1 MEENSGL
8 TSCRGNLRPPLSG
21 EWRRRL
27 NGGAERENDWAMIRY
42 VDPEVTVVNG
52 EGDGSD
58 LDRALCKDMIYPAG
72 PSGAIHGEVGDPVA
86 ELVGA
91 KAQSGG
97 WIPPGSF
104 RCSVINLCQKSL
116 VLLGDSASF
125 VVTLISRAGSLGN
138 RSRGIGK
145 KTSNGRMSSG
155 TRYEGVFAST
165 NAFAIVRSCQL
176 YSSL

>member
-1 MEENSGL
+1 
-8 TSCRGNLRPPLSG
+8 
-21 EWRRRL
+21 
-27 NGGAERENDWAMIRY
+27 MIRY
-42 VDPEVTVVNG
+42 VDPEVAAVNG
-52 EGDGSD
+52 EGDGPD
-58 LDRALCKDMIYPAG
+58 LGRALCKDMIYPAG
-72 PSGAIHGEVGDPVA
+72 PSGAIPGEVGDPVA

-138 RSRGIGK
+138 CIGVGGL
-145 KTSNGRMSSG
+145 GRKPRTAG
-155 TRYEGVFAST
+155 
-165 NAFAIVRSCQL
+165 
-176 YSSL
+176 